1 MWKISWLFA
10 GLMCLVLGKLN
21 GLHWNIDNL
30 NIPIKEDT
38 ETWVVIMFAELL
50 NLKENFK
57 INPNPLFY
65 KYGNQS
71 PERVTFPEPQFIA
84 K

>member
-1 MWKISWLFA
+1 
-10 GLMCLVLGKLN
+10 
-21 GLHWNIDNL
+21 
-30 NIPIKEDT
+30 
-38 ETWVVIMFAELL
+38 MFAELL